1 MKFLKQMRSMRLFFL
16 KSKIINSSSISHPD
30 LVGENVNVTN
40 SILDGPITIGENCIV
55 KDCLIQAQEMTIGK
69 NTSFWGPGITI
80 HSLQHPIKIG
90 SYCSIAKNVTIQ
102 EYSHSLNKVSSY
114 FMFANIFGGTV
125 KDDVTSKGQI
135 TIGNDVWIAANAVI
149 GSGVKIGSGA
159 VIGAN
164 SVVLND
170 VPPYAVVAGAPAN
183 ILRFRFSPEII
194 NKLLLIEWWNWDYEK
209 IKRNQ
214 IFFSRELSIDQFDEI
229 R

>member
-1 MKFLKQMRSMRLFFL
+1 MKSFKHMLSVCLFFI
-16 KSKIINSSSISHPD
+16 KSKIINASSVSHPA
-30 LVGENVNVTN
+30 LVGENVKLIN
-40 SILDGPITIGENCIV
+40 SILDGPIAIGENCIV
-55 KDCLIQAQEMTIGK
+55 KDCLIQAKEMTVGL

-102 EYSHSLNKVSSY
+102 EYSHSLRKVSTY
-114 FMFANIFGGTV
+114 FMFNNIFGGTV
-125 KDDVTSKGQI
+125 KDDVISKGKI

-149 GSGVKIGSGA
+149 GSGVEIGNGA

-170 VPPYAVVAGAPAN
+170 VPPYAVVAGAPAS

-194 NKLLLIEWWNWDYEK
+194 KELLLIEWWNWDYEK

-214 IFFSRELSIDQFDEI
+214 FFFSRELTIDQFDEI
-229 R
+229 K